1 MDIPYS
7 PEHLLSPHPSF
18 DEVRADFLPLT
29 QLGFHGKG
37 HHTVLYHLQIPLKEG
52 FSHLLIF
59 WSSLIGKNEAGNKQK
74 WPIHPFG

>member
-37 HHTVLYHLQIPLKEG
+37 HHTVFYHLQIPLKEE

-59 WSSLIGKNEAGNKQK
+59 WSSLIGKIEGLTGMAK
-74 WPIHPFG
+74 

>member
-37 HHTVLYHLQIPLKEG
+37 HHTVLYHLQIPLKEDSFG
-52 FSHLLIF
+52 YFLIF
-59 WSSLIGKNEAGNKQK
+59 WSASIGKNEELN
-74 WPIHPFG
+74 